1 MESPVNAPAQPM
13 TTPPRRRTVLALLG
27 STAVAACGSSPPVQ
41 LYHLGAEPPVPLPV
55 PRPSASDQTWQL
67 LLPVRVPEYLDR
79 EAILLP
85 QGQTGLLAL
94 SGHRWAESL
103 RDAVPRVLRQDLAAW
118 LGEGRLWTA
127 PLPAGAVV
135 TRQLRVEIVA
145 LQADAARSAVQ
156 LQAGWTVIDPQ
167 GRTPPRADAVT
178 LRVPSADGSIDS
190 LVAAHRLALWRLAE
204 RIAARLQ
211 EPR

>member
-1 MESPVNAPAQPM
+1 MTVPALPL
-13 TTPPRRRTVLALLG
+13 TTLPRRRTLLALMGGAAL
-27 STAVAACGSSPPVQ
+27 AACGSSPPVQ

-55 PRPSASDQTWQL
+55 PRPATSDQTWQL

-103 RDAVPRVLRQDLAAW
+103 RDAVPRVLRQDLTAW
-118 LGEGRLWTA
+118 LGEGRVWTA

-135 TRQLRVEIVA
+135 TRQLRVDIVA

-178 LRVPSADGSIDS
+178 LRVPSADSGIDS

-204 RIAARLQ
+204 RMAARLQ
-211 EPR
+211 DAR